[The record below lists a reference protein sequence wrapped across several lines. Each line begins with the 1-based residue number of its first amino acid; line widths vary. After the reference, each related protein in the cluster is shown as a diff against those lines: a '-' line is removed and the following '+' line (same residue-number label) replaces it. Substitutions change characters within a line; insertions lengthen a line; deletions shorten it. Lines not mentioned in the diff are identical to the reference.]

1 MTSQQEMNTTGLSVV
16 LGTYNRK
23 PFLKLAV
30 ESIRRELANAA
41 FPHEIIVVDGGSTDG
56 TLRWLTKQKD
66 IITIVQHNRGIW
78 QGKEI
83 ERRSW
88 GYFMNLGFRE
98 AQGKY
103 ICMLSD
109 DCLVIPSAI
118 VTGYRT
124 VEQESLHD
132 PPVGVVCF
140 YFRDWPE
147 YLDYGIYV
155 APNDVLLLNH
165 GIFSKKAL
173 EDVGYIDEDNYLFYY
188 ADSDLCLRIWEK
200 GYRIIESS
208 DSYIE
213 HYSHANV
220 FVRRINATTMDCDWK
235 IFYYRWKSL
244 LGLEFETKKDIC
256 MRREKD
262 YQDPNATLA
271 KFRWLHRMNSWYFC
285 VRKLYRMIQG
295 PC

>member
-1 MTSQQEMNTTGLSVV
+1 MTSQQKMNTMGLSIV

-30 ESIRRELANAA
+30 ESVRHELANAT

-56 TLRWLTKQKD
+56 TLRWLANQKD
-66 IITIVQHNRGIW
+66 IITIIQHNRGTW

-88 GYFMNLGFRE
+88 GYFMNLGFRA

-109 DCLVIPSAI
+109 DCLVIPGAI
-118 VTGYRT
+118 VNGYQT
-124 VEQESLHD
+124 LEKESLHD
-132 PPVGVVCF
+132 PPVGVACF

-147 YLDYGIYV
+147 YPDYFICV
-155 APNDVLLLNH
+155 APNGVLLLNH
-165 GIFSKKAL
+165 GIFSRKAL
-173 EDVGYIDEDNYLFYY
+173 EEVGYIDEDHYLFYH
-188 ADSDLCLRIWEK
+188 ADSDLCLKIWEK
-200 GYRIIESS
+200 GYRIIACP

-220 FVRRINATTMDCDWK
+220 FVRRTNAVTMDNDWTN
-235 IFYYRWKSL
+235 FYQHWHIP
-244 LGLEFETKKDIC
+244 LGLGPETNKEIWK
-256 MRREKD
+256 RQVKA
-262 YQDPNATLA
+262 YVDPHATLD
-271 KFRWLHRMNSWYFC
+271 KFRWLHRMNSWYFG
-285 VRKLYRMIQG
+285 VRKFYRILHG
-295 PC
+295 RC